1 RLASSRSGLLE
12 LQGHAEAPHGT
23 HSGFGVR
30 GRDPHLPHLVGVNL
44 KTPPVDVVARPH
56 PLFPLRNV
64 RLDAGNAH
72 GDFCVHGS
80 SRVGPGGEAPP
91 GGCGH
96 TVRRRISTPP
106 LSSASITST
115 TIRFVSRFRTKHT
128 RRPSSSVAPAYRIS
142 GGGWSPTVATA

>member
-1 RLASSRSGLLE
+1 LLGRLVGAEQVEVFHRLASSRSGLLE

-56 PLFPLRNV
+56 PLFPLRSV

-72 GDFCVHGS
+72 SNLFVHGS
-80 SRVGPGGEAPP
+80 SRVGPGGASPP

-106 LSSASITST
+106 LPSASNTST
-115 TIRFVSRFRTKHT
+115 TIRPVSRFRKNCT
-128 RRPSSSVAPAYRIS
+128 
-142 GGGWSPTVATA
+142 